1 MNWPTLKMLMAVAL
15 LGWLPQKVFAQ
26 NLDVRQPL
34 TPVPFPQVKIDSAF
48 WTPRLK
54 VHRERTIAAN
64 LHQCEVTGRIR
75 NFAVAAGLVEGKHQG
90 LLFDDSDVYKVLEG
104 VAYTLAVERDEQLEK
119 RADEIIELIAQAQ
132 QPDGY
137 LNTYYTLVE
146 PQNRWQNIAHGH
158 ELYCAGH
165 LIEAAVA
172 YYQAT
177 GKRRLLEVACKFA
190 DHIDATFGPGRKV
203 DTSGHEEI
211 ELALVKLFRAT
222 GERRY
227 LELAKFFLDVRGRA
241 DLRKLFGEYCQDHQ
255 PVREQTEVVGHA
267 VRAMYLYCGMIDVAM
282 ATGDATLVA
291 NLDRIWTDITQRKM
305 YITGGIGSSASNE
318 GFTQPYDL
326 PNDAAYA
333 ETCAAVGLALW
344 NHRLFLTSG
353 DGKYVDV
360 LERALY
366 NGLLSGVSLSGD
378 HFFYTNPLASRGQH
392 RRVPW
397 FACACCPSNV
407 ARYIPAIGERLFAVG
422 RGGVWTALYAGAKT
436 TISLPDTELHVSE
449 ETNYPWDGNITLRL
463 DPQPAAEFSVYLRIP
478 GWCREPYRVIVNGQ
492 PVDAGTPVRGYVAV
506 RRRWQPGDWLRL
518 ELPMTVR
525 REYAHP
531 LVRANVGRTAL
542 TRGPLVYC
550 IEQADHPDGVRNVY
564 LPADAPLEARIGH
577 ELGEQMVVIRGEAAA
592 VTGYNED
599 GTRSTRP
606 APIVAIPYFAWNNR
620 RPGEMVVWIAE
631 RPELAEIPGEV
642 GVQLG
647 NLWISGSHCNAT
659 DTLEALAD
667 QRLPQ
672 SSGDHSL
679 PRMTWWDHRGT
690 TEWVAYRFPQPR
702 RLSRC
707 AVYWFDDTGRGAC
720 RVPQSWRLLWRDGQ
734 TWRPV
739 ELKPG
744 HHYTTSLDQW
754 NQIEFEPV
762 TTTQMRLEVQLR
774 PGFSGGILE
783 WRVE

>member
-1 MNWPTLKMLMAVAL
+1 
-15 LGWLPQKVFAQ
+15 
-26 NLDVRQPL
+26 
-34 TPVPFPQVKIDSAF
+34 
-48 WTPRLK
+48 
-54 VHRERTIAAN
+54 
-64 LHQCEVTGRIR
+64 
-75 NFAVAAGLVEGKHQG
+75 
-90 LLFDDSDVYKVLEG
+90 
-104 VAYTLAVERDEQLEK
+104 
-119 RADEIIELIAQAQ
+119 
-132 QPDGY
+132 
-137 LNTYYTLVE
+137 
-146 PQNRWQNIAHGH
+146 
-158 ELYCAGH
+158 
-165 LIEAAVA
+165 
-172 YYQAT
+172 
-177 GKRRLLEVACKFA
+177 
-190 DHIDATFGPGRKV
+190 
-203 DTSGHEEI
+203 
-211 ELALVKLFRAT
+211 
-222 GERRY
+222 
-227 LELAKFFLDVRGRA
+227 
-241 DLRKLFGEYCQDHQ
+241 
-255 PVREQTEVVGHA
+255 
-267 VRAMYLYCGMIDVAM
+267 
-282 ATGDATLVA
+282 
-291 NLDRIWTDITQRKM
+291 
-305 YITGGIGSSASNE
+305 
-318 GFTQPYDL
+318 
-326 PNDAAYA
+326 
-333 ETCAAVGLALW
+333 
-344 NHRLFLTSG
+344 
-353 DGKYVDV
+353 
-360 LERALY
+360 
-366 NGLLSGVSLSGD
+366 
-378 HFFYTNPLASRGQH
+378 
-392 RRVPW
+392 
-397 FACACCPSNV
+397 
-407 ARYIPAIGERLFAVG
+407 
-422 RGGVWTALYAGAKT
+422 
-436 TISLPDTELHVSE
+436 VSE